1 MDDGLRFQ
9 GVIDGHHA
17 ARRVCVAQWR
27 PIASA
32 QEFILAFITTAV
44 SHQPSGLQ
52 RSYSYSALITTFHM
66 HSEKIWHK
74 KKPRLSRKWDRRG
87 KMISFGSAPG
97 DIARGDNTLR
107 RSNGI
112 RSTSTYDEV
121 LPRRRL
127 SMVSVL

>member
-1 MDDGLRFQ
+1 
-9 GVIDGHHA
+9 
-17 ARRVCVAQWR
+17 
-27 PIASA
+27 
-32 QEFILAFITTAV
+32 
-44 SHQPSGLQ
+44 
-52 RSYSYSALITTFHM
+52 M

-121 LPRRRL
+121 LLEDAYRWYRCYNERREGVKGKRQTTQRE
-127 SMVSVL
+127 SAV